1 MSISPKSS
9 LVERLVQDRLR
20 SGNLEASAAQLLQ
33 LGDAAPLGVPGDA
46 AGDHQA
52 DPSGHDAVGSAA
64 VNGDAHPNGMA
75 IPAIDAMS
83 VKPEGTASHGASGLD
98 PMGQQGAIARPPMT
112 RSLVTEPPLDT
123 RPLDTSPGDRFAGD
137 PFGDDAFSGAAAPLA
152 LELRP
157 IVEPAP
163 PPPPATAFPRPGLA
177 PSTLVPP
184 PATALPV
191 SSSQPI
197 LAPAEPTPPPAQTQT
212 PYQAPLAAP
221 AIVAQ
226 TGSPQENERPDLV
239 QGPPTID
246 AVALERGGMVDWS
259 RTRSRI
265 SEEFR
270 LVQRQILRA
279 AFGPG
284 AEPGFSNLL
293 MVTSARPGEGKSFT
307 SVNLAGSIARQGDH
321 HVLLVDADSKRDSFC
336 YALGL
341 AEMRGLLDLVANPK
355 LDPSPLI
362 VKTPIDRLSILPVG
376 RERERSAELFSTK
389 EMTRLIQ
396 SLGRRYADRL
406 LVLDAPPCLSTS
418 DPAVLA
424 PVVGQILFVV
434 EADRTQRDE
443 VEASLDL
450 IQACPNITLVLNKQ
464 QISSRYTFGAY
475 SSYYSS

>member
-1 MSISPKSS
+1 MSTSPKSS

-20 SGNLEASAAQLLQ
+20 SGDLEASAAQLLQ
-33 LGDAAPLGVPGDA
+33 LGEGPAARVVSDGPAVLKNGEDSLDSNGHHALGTTSNGGAGVGPIVLSSGTMQSSAPSALVTQSLVAELLAEPIPLASRP
-46 AGDHQA
+46 A
-52 DPSGHDAVGSAA
+52 DPY
-64 VNGDAHPNGMA
+64 
-75 IPAIDAMS
+75 
-83 VKPEGTASHGASGLD
+83 
-98 PMGQQGAIARPPMT
+98 
-112 RSLVTEPPLDT
+112 PL
-123 RPLDTSPGDRFAGD
+123 PQ
-137 PFGDDAFSGAAAPLA
+137 AFVA

-157 IVEPAP
+157 LADPT
-163 PPPPATAFPRPGLA
+163 PPPAPGTLLAMPANA
-177 PSTLVPP
+177 PSALVPP

-191 SSSQPI
+191 SAQTSI
-197 LAPAEPTPPPAQTQT
+197 APTSDPVPAQVVMPQ
-212 PYQAPLAAP
+212 PASLPAPQ
-221 AIVAQ
+221 VMSQ
-226 TGSPQENERPDLV
+226 SVSQMEVDRPDLV
-239 QGPPTID
+239 QGPPQID

>member
-1 MSISPKSS
+1 MANSPKSS

-20 SGNLEASAAQLLQ
+20 SGDLEASAAQLLQ
-33 LGDAAPLGVPGDA
+33 LGEATPGEATMRTAPVGQGSIPGGNDGPNGHA
-46 AGDHQA
+46 VGGGLIGGI
-52 DPSGHDAVGSAA
+52 PSGVGMTTPLQTGLTPSLPPGLTPAM
-64 VNGDAHPNGMA
+64 AH
-75 IPAIDAMS
+75 
-83 VKPEGTASHGASGLD
+83 TT
-98 PMGQQGAIARPPMT
+98 Q
-112 RSLVTEPPLDT
+112 SLVTE
-123 RPLDTSPGDRFAGD
+123 RPIEQFPVDAFPDDQFAG
-137 PFGDDAFSGAAAPLA
+137 APVA

-157 IVEPAP
+157 LEPPIPAP
-163 PPPPATAFPRPGLA
+163 EPLTPFPLPGLA
-177 PSTLVPP
+177 PSALVPP

-191 SSSQPI
+191 SSNQQVSSQQVSNQ
-197 LAPAEPTPPPAQTQT
+197 PAAAAVREMEPAPPARETV
-212 PYQAPLAAP
+212 PAAP
-221 AIVAQ
+221 RTAPGA
-226 TGSPQENERPDLV
+226 ENERPDLV
-239 QGPPTID
+239 QGPPQID

>member
-1 MSISPKSS
+1 MSIVPKSS

-20 SGNLEASAAQLLQ
+20 TGNLEASAAHLLR
-33 LGDAAPLGVPGDA
+33 LGDTPPGDTPPGDTLPSETSGGDSPPRA
-46 AGDHQA
+46 ALLSEA
-52 DPSGHDAVGSAA
+52 
-64 VNGDAHPNGMA
+64 PN
-75 IPAIDAMS
+75 
-83 VKPEGTASHGASGLD
+83 GLD
-98 PMGQQGAIARPPMT
+98 PHAASLPPVAR
-112 RSLVTEPPLDT
+112 
-123 RPLDTSPGDRFAGD
+123 A
-137 PFGDDAFSGAAAPLA
+137 LA
-152 LELRP
+152 
-157 IVEPAP
+157 VE
-163 PPPPATAFPRPGLA
+163 
-177 PSTLVPP
+177 
-184 PATALPV
+184 
-191 SSSQPI
+191 
-197 LAPAEPTPPPAQTQT
+197 
-212 PYQAPLAAP
+212 LAAP
-221 AIVAQ
+221 AAADPHPVSDSMRPAALSPVSAPTTTPAPTTIAGLAPAALVAPLASARPAPIDMTAPEPAARRDAPAATPRDTFPS
-226 TGSPQENERPDLV
+226 TGQYEGDRPELV
-239 QGPPTID
+239 QGPPQID

-270 LVQRQILRA
+270 LVQRQILRS

-321 HVLLVDADSKRDSFC
+321 HVLLVDSDSKRDSFC

-341 AEMRGLLDLVANPK
+341 AEMRGLLDLVANPR

-362 VKTPIDRLSILPVG
+362 VKTPIERLSILPVG

-406 LVLDAPPCLSTS
+406 LILDAPPCLSTS

-450 IQACPNITLVLNKQ
+450 IQACPNIALVLNKQ

>member
-1 MSISPKSS
+1 M
-9 LVERLVQDRLR
+9 V
-20 SGNLEASAAQLLQ
+20 
-33 LGDAAPLGVPGDA
+33 APA
-46 AGDHQA
+46 
-52 DPSGHDAVGSAA
+52 
-64 VNGDAHPNGMA
+64 
-75 IPAIDAMS
+75 PAPI
-83 VKPEGTASHGASGLD
+83 G
-98 PMGQQGAIARPPMT
+98 
-112 RSLVTEPPLDT
+112 
-123 RPLDTSPGDRFAGD
+123 
-137 PFGDDAFSGAAAPLA
+137 
-152 LELRP
+152 LELRALA
-157 IVEPAP
+157 EPAP
-163 PPPPATAFPRPGLA
+163 EPAPASPFPLSGLA
-177 PSTLVPP
+177 PSALVPP
-184 PATALPV
+184 PAAGLRASQAPAGTDTAVLEP
-191 SSSQPI
+191 
-197 LAPAEPTPPPAQTQT
+197 PAEPAKLYAEPIAAPPPD
-212 PYQAPLAAP
+212 AP
-221 AIVAQ
+221 
-226 TGSPQENERPDLV
+226 TGGTAEPGRSDML

-464 QISSRYTFGAY
+464 QVSSRYTFGAY

>member
-1 MSISPKSS
+1 MLTPKASH
-9 LVERLVQDRLR
+9 LVERVAERLLR
-20 SGNLEASAAQLLQ
+20 SGNLESSAAQLMD
-33 LGDAAPLGVPGDA
+33 GAPAAAPPA
-46 AGDHQA
+46 
-52 DPSGHDAVGSAA
+52 PPAA
-64 VNGDAHPNGMA
+64 VPSPVPPP
-75 IPAIDAMS
+75 PA
-83 VKPEGTASHGASGLD
+83 P
-98 PMGQQGAIARPPMT
+98 
-112 RSLVTEPPLDT
+112 
-123 RPLDTSPGDRFAGD
+123 RPLPTTAQPVAEAL
-137 PFGDDAFSGAAAPLA
+137 PPTAAPLA
-152 LELRP
+152 
-157 IVEPAP
+157 
-163 PPPPATAFPRPGLA
+163 
-177 PSTLVPP
+177 S
-184 PATALPV
+184 
-191 SSSQPI
+191 
-197 LAPAEPTPPPAQTQT
+197 
-212 PYQAPLAAP
+212 P
-221 AIVAQ
+221 AIISRDPASAPETSNLGFV
-226 TGSPQENERPDLV
+226 
-239 QGPPTID
+239 PPTID

-270 LVQRQILRA
+270 LVQRQILRS

-321 HVLLVDADSKRDSFC
+321 HVLLVDADSKRDSVC
-336 YALGL
+336 YAFGL
-341 AEMRGLLDLVANPK
+341 AESRGLLDLVANPK
-355 LDPSPLI
+355 LDPAPLI
-362 VKTPIDRLSILPVG
+362 VKTPIERLSILPVG

-406 LVLDAPPCLSTS
+406 LILDAPPCLSTS

-450 IQACPNITLVLNKQ
+450 IQACPTITLVLNKQ

>member
-1 MSISPKSS
+1 MSGSNPKSS

-20 SGNLEASAAQLLQ
+20 SGDLESSAAQLLQ
-33 LGDAAPLGVPGDA
+33 LGENPSADATLRTAPEP
-46 AGDHQA
+46 
-52 DPSGHDAVGSAA
+52 AVTPAPPA
-64 VNGDAHPNGMA
+64 PPLYVMA
-75 IPAIDAMS
+75 P
-83 VKPEGTASHGASGLD
+83 VT
-98 PMGQQGAIARPPMT
+98 Q
-112 RSLVTEPPLDT
+112 SLVTEFYPRTPATEAPP
-123 RPLDTSPGDRFAGD
+123 RSM
-137 PFGDDAFSGAAAPLA
+137 APMA

-157 IVEPAP
+157 LEEPAQVESP
-163 PPPPATAFPRPGLA
+163 SSSFPLPGLA
-177 PSTLVPP
+177 PSALVPP
-184 PATALPV
+184 PATALPT
-191 SSSQPI
+191 STLSRA
-197 LAPAEPTPPPAQTQT
+197 APAEPATETTPREL
-212 PYQAPLAAP
+212 PLAAP
-221 AIVAQ
+221 RIMSQ
-226 TGSPQENERPDLV
+226 PPPQADQDVRPDLV

-362 VKTPIDRLSILPVG
+362 VKTPIERLSILPVG

-418 DPAVLA
+418 DPAILA

>member
-1 MSISPKSS
+1 MLRPKSS
-9 LVERLVQDRLR
+9 HLVERVAEKLLR
-20 SGNLEASAAQLLQ
+20 SGALEDSAAQLL
-33 LGDAAPLGVPGDA
+33 
-46 AGDHQA
+46 
-52 DPSGHDAVGSAA
+52 DPDL
-64 VNGDAHPNGMA
+64 
-75 IPAIDAMS
+75 PAIKAS
-83 VKPEGTASHGASGLD
+83 APE
-98 PMGQQGAIARPPMT
+98 P
-112 RSLVTEPPLDT
+112 
-123 RPLDTSPGDRFAGD
+123 
-137 PFGDDAFSGAAAPLA
+137 
-152 LELRP
+152 
-157 IVEPAP
+157 EPAP
-163 PPPPATAFPRPGLA
+163 PLAPPPPRRPARANRSALFAPRPDDAAAPPITPKPVPTMLRSALPADDFPAANVVEARPRRTPPAEIPAGPSALSIPASLSA
-177 PSTLVPP
+177 PSTL
-184 PATALPV
+184 ARD
-191 SSSQPI
+191 
-197 LAPAEPTPPPAQTQT
+197 
-212 PYQAPLAAP
+212 PLAAD
-221 AIVAQ
+221 VL
-226 TGSPQENERPDLV
+226 SNPDLL
-239 QGPPTID
+239 QGRTAVD

-270 LVQRQILRA
+270 LVQRQILRT

-284 AEPGFSNLL
+284 SDPGFSNLL

-336 YALGL
+336 YSLGL
-341 AEMRGLLDLVANPK
+341 AESRGLLDLVANPK
-355 LDPSPLI
+355 LDPAPLI
-362 VKTPIDRLSILPVG
+362 VKTPIERLSILPVG

-406 LVLDAPPCLSTS
+406 LILDAPPCLSTS

-450 IQACPNITLVLNKQ
+450 IQACQTITLVLNKQ

>member
-1 MSISPKSS
+1 MPGTPPKTS
-9 LVERLVQDRLR
+9 LVERLIQDRLR
-20 SGNLEASAAQLLQ
+20 SGDLESSAVRLLQ
-33 LGDAAPLGVPGDA
+33 LGQAPDVA
-46 AGDHQA
+46 RH
-52 DPSGHDAVGSAA
+52 
-64 VNGDAHPNGMA
+64 
-75 IPAIDAMS
+75 
-83 VKPEGTASHGASGLD
+83 EAS
-98 PMGQQGAIARPPMT
+98 
-112 RSLVTEPPLDT
+112 
-123 RPLDTSPGDRFAGD
+123 
-137 PFGDDAFSGAAAPLA
+137 
-152 LELRP
+152 P
-157 IVEPAP
+157 IVPAP
-163 PPPPATAFPRPGLA
+163 PEPVRHAIMPARTAPIPP
-177 PSTLVPP
+177 
-184 PATALPV
+184 
-191 SSSQPI
+191 
-197 LAPAEPTPPPAQTQT
+197 
-212 PYQAPLAAP
+212 APLAAATPPDAEIAHEQPP
-221 AIVAQ
+221 AASPTRAQ
-226 TGSPQENERPDLV
+226 PAQAQAADEPLAFQQASPM
-239 QGPPTID
+239 ID

-336 YALGL
+336 QALGL

-355 LDPSPLI
+355 LDPALLI
-362 VKTPIDRLSILPVG
+362 VKTPIERLSILSVG

-389 EMTRLIQ
+389 EMIRLIQ

-406 LVLDAPPCLSTS
+406 LILDAPPCLSTS

-434 EADRTQRDE
+434 EADRTQREE

-450 IQACPNITLVLNKQ
+450 IQSCPNISLVLNKQ
-464 QISSRYTFGAY
+464 QVSSRFTFGAY

>member
-1 MSISPKSS
+1 MAPVPQ
-9 LVERLVQDRLR
+9 LATER
-20 SGNLEASAAQLLQ
+20 
-33 LGDAAPLGVPGDA
+33 
-46 AGDHQA
+46 
-52 DPSGHDAVGSAA
+52 
-64 VNGDAHPNGMA
+64 
-75 IPAIDAMS
+75 
-83 VKPEGTASHGASGLD
+83 
-98 PMGQQGAIARPPMT
+98 
-112 RSLVTEPPLDT
+112 
-123 RPLDTSPGDRFAGD
+123 
-137 PFGDDAFSGAAAPLA
+137 
-152 LELRP
+152 
-157 IVEPAP
+157 
-163 PPPPATAFPRPGLA
+163 
-177 PSTLVPP
+177 
-184 PATALPV
+184 
-191 SSSQPI
+191 
-197 LAPAEPTPPPAQTQT
+197 
-212 PYQAPLAAP
+212 
-221 AIVAQ
+221 VA
-226 TGSPQENERPDLV
+226 ERPD
-239 QGPPTID
+239 PTLGAPSVD

-293 MVTSARPGEGKSFT
+293 LVTSARPGEGKSFT
-307 SVNLAGSIARQGDH
+307 SLNLAGSIARQGDN

-341 AEMRGLLDLVANPK
+341 AENRGLLDLVANPK

-362 VKTPIDRLSILPVG
+362 VKTPIERLSILPVG

-406 LVLDAPPCLSTS
+406 LILDAPPCLSTS